1 MARSYLTTKHEMWLC
16 DNFASK
22 SNQELA
28 VLLTEMVEKDNEKN
42 IVRLEGLLKDVT
54 EKNVIRSIEKELKW
68 RRSFKG
74 YSATYIKHAGMRM
87 KCSKKSFEYLSTSNR
102 EKAHATNIKR
112 WLKAARVVDNP
123 YEWLTSFKC
132 GEKRICLIHDSD
144 ELKKFRNAIFYFNR
158 NNSDDFGFFFSSN
171 FISEVNLLRVIST
184 PIIYKQ

>member
-42 IVRLEGLLKDVT
+42 ISRLESILKDVT
-54 EKNVIRSIEKELKW
+54 EKNVIRSIEKELEW
-68 RRSFKG
+68 RKRFKG
-74 YSATYIKHAGMRM
+74 FSATYIKHAGMRM
-87 KCSKKSFEYLSTSNR
+87 KCCKKSFEYLSSSNR

-112 WLKAARVVDNP
+112 WLKAARIIDNP
-123 YEWLTSFKC
+123 TEWLTNFKEN
-132 GEKRICLIHDSD
+132 EKRTCLIRNND
-144 ELKKFRNAIFYFNR
+144 ELRKFRNAIFYFNR

-171 FISEVNLLRVIST
+171 FISEVNLLRVIAT
-184 PIIYKQ
+184 PNIYK